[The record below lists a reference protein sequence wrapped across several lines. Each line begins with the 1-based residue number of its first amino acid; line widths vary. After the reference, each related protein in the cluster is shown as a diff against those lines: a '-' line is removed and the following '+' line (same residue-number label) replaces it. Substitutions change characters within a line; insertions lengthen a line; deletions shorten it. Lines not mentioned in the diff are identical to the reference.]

1 MGRKETRKICLEAA
15 NEMTKREKVES
26 REDQIQEWSVRRREE
41 RVLEREQAP
50 EEGGRHVTG

>member
-15 NEMTKREKVES
+15 NEMTGREKVES

-41 RVLEREQAP
+41 RVLERE
-50 EEGGRHVTG
+50 